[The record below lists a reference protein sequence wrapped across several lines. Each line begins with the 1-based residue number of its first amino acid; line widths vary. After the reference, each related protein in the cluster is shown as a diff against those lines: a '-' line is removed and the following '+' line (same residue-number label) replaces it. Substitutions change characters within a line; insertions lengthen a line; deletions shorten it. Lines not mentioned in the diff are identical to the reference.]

1 MAMTDED
8 LRQQTV
14 DIVKRYI
21 DAINA
26 WDFDTKRTMLHPDMV
41 FEMPFAPPGFDNQI
55 RGAENYLAFAK
66 QAMDIVGDENLH
78 DLRVETFASD
88 PGEAVCFYKS
98 DMTIQTT
105 GLPYRNDYIGR
116 FTVRDGKITRFAEY
130 YDGVRLLVSLGG
142 SVNQATLDAAEAG
155 G

>member
-1 MAMTDED
+1 MTDED

-14 DIVKRYI
+14 DIVTRYI

-88 PGEAVCFYKS
+88 PGGAVCFYKS
-98 DMTIQTT
+98 DMMIQTT

-142 SVNQATLDAAEAG
+142 SVNQATLDSPEAG

>member
-1 MAMTDED
+1 MTDAD

-14 DIVKRYI
+14 DIVTRYI

-26 WDFDTKRTMLHPDMV
+26 WDFATKRAMLHPDMV
-41 FEMPFAPPGFDNQI
+41 FEMPFAPPGFDNRIQ
-55 RGAENYLAFAK
+55 GAESYLAFAK
-66 QAMDIVGDENLH
+66 QAMAIVGDENLH

-130 YDGVRLLVSLGG
+130 FDGVRLLVSLGG
-142 SVNQATLDAAEAG
+142 SVHQATLEGSTVDG
-155 G
+155 

>member
-1 MAMTDED
+1 MTDDD
-8 LRQQTV
+8 LRKQTV
-14 DIVKRYI
+14 DIVTRYI
-21 DAINA
+21 KAINA
-26 WDFDTKRTMLHPDMV
+26 WDFDSKRAMLDPDMV
-41 FEMPFAPPGFDNQI
+41 FEMPFAPPGFDNRI
-55 RGAENYLAFAK
+55 HGAENYLAFAK
-66 QAMDIVGDENLH
+66 QAMAIVGDENLH

-130 YDGVRLLVSLGG
+130 YDGVRLLISLGG
-142 SVNQATLDAAEAG
+142 SVNQATLAD
-155 G
+155 